1 MPDRVLIVDDDADTR
16 ASISLIARKDDWE
29 VELAQGA
36 QEAMEIL
43 RLRGADLILCDL
55 VMPGI
60 DGIEFLRRLRASGR
74 MTPFVMVTGHASV
87 ESAVEALRLGA
98 FDYVS
103 KPVRLGIL
111 RAVLKKVR
119 RSLLPPEPDAGD
131 KLRLEGESEA
141 IQGVLEMIELA
152 APSRSTVLI
161 TGETGTGK
169 EIVAELIHRR
179 SPRAQ
184 GPLVRLN
191 CAGLPENLVESELF
205 GHERG
210 AFSGADRSRA
220 GRFEVADGGTLFLDE
235 VSEMS
240 WAAQARLLRVLQVG
254 EFERVGSSQTRKTDV
269 RLIAATNQNLR
280 ELVDA
285 KKFREDLYYRLHVIE
300 IRIAPL
306 REHRGDIPI
315 LVRSILTRLAVEA
328 ARAYPDVSE
337 RVMRVF
343 AAYSWPGNV
352 RELEHVLEHGF
363 ILSKGGP
370 LLPEHLPAEIRPE
383 RPRTIRISVG
393 TSLENA
399 EREIIRQ
406 TLRAVDDDK
415 REAARL
421 LGLSRSALYRRLE
434 DFREG
439 AVEGDEPDPGSSSP
453 AEPKPEPKPE

>member
-36 QEAMEIL
+36 QEAMEFL

-131 KLRLEGESEA
+131 RLRLEGESEA

-210 AFSGADRSRA
+210 AFTGADRTRA

-285 KKFREDLYYRLHVIE
+285 KRFREDLYYRLHVIE

-439 AVEGDEPDPGSSSP
+439 AVDGDEPDPGSSSP
-453 AEPKPEPKPE
+453 AEPKPKPKPE